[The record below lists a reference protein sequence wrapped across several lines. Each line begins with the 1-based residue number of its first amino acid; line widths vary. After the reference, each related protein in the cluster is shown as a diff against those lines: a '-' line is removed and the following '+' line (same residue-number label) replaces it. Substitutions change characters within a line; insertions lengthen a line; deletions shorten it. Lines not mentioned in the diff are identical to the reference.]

1 MLERYFQL
9 AARGTSVRTEVLAG
23 ITTFLTMAY
32 IVLVNPAIL
41 GQTGMPVAGVAA
53 ATCLAAAVGCLLM
66 GLLANYPIALAPGMG
81 LNAYFAFTV
90 VGAMGVPWQT
100 ALGLVF
106 ISGVAFL
113 VLTFAGV
120 RQLIVSAIP
129 KSLFAAIA
137 AGIGVFIAFIGLRS
151 AGLVAPN
158 EGTLVGLGD
167 LKSPTALLAVL
178 GLVIIAA
185 LQVLRIRAGILI
197 GIVATTL
204 VGWLLGLAILSILM
218 VLKVRGAIFIGIVAT
233 AVLGWVLGLATWN
246 PQPYS
251 LEEMTGTALKLDIP
265 GAFGVGGG
273 TLGLALLEIL
283 FVFLFVDLFDN
294 VGTLVAV
301 SKRAGLMQPDGSI
314 PRLNRILFADAGATI
329 VGSLA
334 GTSTVVSYIESASG
348 VSAGGRTGLTAV
360 VVGLLFLATL
370 FVAPWVQLIPAAAT
384 APALIL
390 VGAMMMA
397 PLAEIDWEDP
407 IVGIPA
413 FLTLVTI
420 PLTFSIAN
428 GLAIGVL
435 AYAALKLVARKVE
448 RGDWLLYGLAVLVLA
463 RFAYMAAG

>member
-1 MLERYFQL
+1 MSFLEKTFQL
-9 AARGTSVRTEVLAG
+9 QGRGTSIQTEVLAG
-23 ITTFLTMAY
+23 ATTFLTMAY

-41 GQTGMPVAGVAA
+41 STTGMPLAGVAA
-53 ATCLAAAVGCLLM
+53 ATCLAAGIGCLLM
-66 GLLANYPIALAPGMG
+66 GFLANYPIALAPGMG

-90 VGAMGVPWQT
+90 VQGMGVPWQT

-106 ISGVAFL
+106 VSGVLFFL
-113 VLTFAGV
+113 LTLAGV

-129 KSLFAAIA
+129 RALFSAIA
-137 AGIGVFIAFIGLRS
+137 AGIGLFIAFIGLRG
-151 AGLVAPN
+151 AGLVVANPA
-158 EGTLVGLGD
+158 TLVGLGD
-167 LKSPTALLAVL
+167 IHASTTLLA
-178 GLVIIAA
+178 
-185 LQVLRIRAGILI
+185 
-197 GIVATTL
+197 
-204 VGWLLGLAILSILM
+204 LLGLAILSILM

-233 AVLGWVLGLATWN
+233 AVLGWILGLATWN

-251 LEEMTGTALKLDIP
+251 LEEMTGTALKLDLP

-301 SKRAGLMQPDGSI
+301 SKKAGLMRPDGTI
-314 PRLNRILFADAGATI
+314 PRLNRILFADAGATV

-360 VVGLLFLATL
+360 ITGLLFLATL
-370 FVAPWVQLIPAAAT
+370 FVAPWAQVIPAAAT

-390 VGAMMMA
+390 VGGMMMA
-397 PLAEIDWEDP
+397 PLTEIDWDDP
-407 IVGIPA
+407 VVAVPA

-428 GLAIGVL
+428 GLAFGVI
-435 AYAALKLVARKVE
+435 AYAVLKLATRRIARA
-448 RGDWLLYGLAVLVLA
+448 DWLLFALAALFVA
-463 RFAYMAAG
+463 RFVYMAVEG

>member
-1 MLERYFQL
+1 MLDRFFQL
-9 AARGTSVRTEVLAG
+9 SERGTSVRTEVLAG
-23 ITTFLTMAY
+23 LTTFLTMAY

-41 GQTGMPVAGVAA
+41 GQAGMPVAGVAA
-53 ATCLAAAVGCLLM
+53 ATCLAAAVGCFLM
-66 GLLANYPIALAPGMG
+66 GFLANYPIALAPGMG

-113 VLTFAGV
+113 LLTFAGV

-137 AGIGVFIAFIGLRS
+137 AGIGLFIAFIGLRS
-151 AGLVAPN
+151 AGIVTAN
-158 EGTLVGLGD
+158 EGTIVGLGD
-167 LKSPTALLAVL
+167 LKSPTALLAIL
-178 GLVIIAA
+178 GLVIVAA
-185 LQVLRIRAGILI
+185 LQVLKVRAGILI
-197 GIVATTL
+197 GIVATT
-204 VGWLLGLAILSILM
+204 I
-218 VLKVRGAIFIGIVAT
+218 
-233 AVLGWVLGLATWN
+233 LGWALGLATWN

-251 LEEMTGTALKLDIP
+251 VAEMTSTAFQLDIP
-265 GAFGVGGG
+265 AALGVGGHG
-273 TLGLALLEIL
+273 FGFALLEIL

-301 SKRAGLMQPDGSI
+301 SKRAGLMQPDGTI

-329 VGSLA
+329 AGSLA

-348 VSAGGRTGLTAV
+348 VSSGGRTGLTAV
-360 VVGLLFLATL
+360 VVGVLFLATL
-370 FVAPWVQLIPAAAT
+370 FVAPWAQLIPAAAT

-407 IVGIPA
+407 VVAIPA
-413 FLTLVTI
+413 FLTLIAI

-428 GLAIGVL
+428 GLAMGVL
-435 AYAALKLVARKVE
+435 AYAVLKLVARRTDK
-448 RGDWLLYGLAVLVLA
+448 GDWLLYGLAALFLA
-463 RFAYMAAG
+463 RFAYMSAG